1 MAGKR
6 RREFP
11 VYVKN
16 EFGVEVRKAC
26 MSCAFRMSIDNL
38 RYRRCVM
45 HLKNVKPTECCE
57 DWQMNQTL
65 REFKMKNEE

>member
-1 MAGKR
+1 MGKKR

-11 VYVKN
+11 EYVKN

-26 MSCAFRMSIDNL
+26 MSCAFKMCVNSFL
-38 RYRRCVM
+38 KRRCVM
-45 HLKNVKPTECCE
+45 HLKNVKPRECCD

-65 REFKMKNEE
+65 REFKIKY